1 MFQDKMAEEADWKD
15 GMNIFRSRV
24 IEQLDGIL
32 DVLDILEKEI
42 TKLKQKENTHEPL
55 FTNKK
60 STVRL

>member
-1 MFQDKMAEEADWKD
+1 MNADRLTEEANWKD

-42 TKLKQKENTHEPL
+42 TQLKNKENTP
-55 FTNKK
+55 
-60 STVRL
+60 